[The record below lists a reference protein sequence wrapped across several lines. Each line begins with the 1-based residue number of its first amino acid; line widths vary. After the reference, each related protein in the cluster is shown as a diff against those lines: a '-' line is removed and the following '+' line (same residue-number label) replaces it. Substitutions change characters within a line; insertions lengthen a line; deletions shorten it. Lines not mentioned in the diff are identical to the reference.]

1 MDKTIEAEFF
11 KPFELGE
18 TVGICISILSS
29 YDPDLSTDHVMYDEF
44 GVKLDERPTPYT
56 TQEARDLWYKI
67 ACIVVFEE
75 TEKYNF
81 DILGGQ
87 HNPLM
92 EEIDKN
98 LQECTTNKKRERYL
112 FSLLKPFKGLS
123 DVFIPISALKRLDD
137 QIKEADILYR
147 QNGGSQA
154 ELNELVQKYED
165 EKKQILHTQ
174 EFFMNMIQQYS
185 IPEKSIEVCLR
196 RFVAIKDVFADMLDA
211 LLLENG
217 IDLMKLQKES
227 GIYLKS
233 DRDIEEV
240 ARYVGSVEL
249 TQKYIDELPEVDMID
264 QQAQRGDSLNEF
276 NGDTRKIKQAKG
288 RPRSTFR
295 DKILHT
301 NKDYIL
307 KELHEL
313 ISGRK
318 GREVA
323 LIIRVCI
330 KEGII
335 TKPTFKQVEDEFGY
349 IGNVSGYN
357 KYMADK
363 YEFNDEEINGI
374 KKKLM

>member
-11 KPFELGE
+11 KAYELFGI
-18 TVGICISILSS
+18 VDICIELLNAYAVDCI
-29 YDPDLSTDHVMYDEF
+29 DE
-44 GVKLDERPTPYT
+44 GECDDWITISRAK
-56 TQEARDLWYKI
+56 
-67 ACIVVFEE
+67 VFKGIKEF
-75 TEKYNF
+75 NF
-81 DILGGQ
+81 DVIIGQ
-87 HNPLM
+87 HSSLI
-92 EEIDKN
+92 EEINSN
-98 LQECTTNKKRERYL
+98 LKECTTSKEREKYL
-112 FSLLKPFKGLS
+112 FSLLKPFKRIG
-123 DVFIPISALKRLDD
+123 DIFTPIAALKRIDNKM
-137 QIKEADILYR
+137 KETLCHADGDI
-147 QNGGSQA
+147 QENK
-154 ELNELVQKYED
+154 NELIKKYED
-165 EKKQILHTQ
+165 EKQQILHTQ
-174 EFFMNMIQQYS
+174 GMFINMINQAATSRDYN
-185 IPEKSIEVCLR
+185 SIEYCLCKFWLAR
-196 RFVAIKDVFADMLDA
+196 NKFANMLDA

-217 IDLMKLQKES
+217 IDLMKLQEES

-233 DRDIEEV
+233 DRDIEEI

-301 NKDYIL
+301 NKDRIL

-335 TKPTFKQVEDEFGY
+335 TKPTFKQVENEFGY

-363 YEFNDEEINGI
+363 YEFNNEEINGI
-374 KKKLM
+374 KKRLM

>member
-1 MDKTIEAEFF
+1 MK
-11 KPFELGE
+11 
-18 TVGICISILSS
+18 
-29 YDPDLSTDHVMYDEF
+29 
-44 GVKLDERPTPYT
+44 KLYE
-56 TQEARDLWYKI
+56 
-67 ACIVVFEE
+67 
-75 TEKYNF
+75 
-81 DILGGQ
+81 
-87 HNPLM
+87 
-92 EEIDKN
+92 
-98 LQECTTNKKRERYL
+98 
-112 FSLLKPFKGLS
+112 SLYVNVQWFKG
-123 DVFIPISALKRLDD
+123 D
-137 QIKEADILYR
+137 
-147 QNGGSQA
+147 
-154 ELNELVQKYED
+154 
-165 EKKQILHTQ
+165 
-174 EFFMNMIQQYS
+174 
-185 IPEKSIEVCLR
+185 
-196 RFVAIKDVFADMLDA
+196 
-211 LLLENG
+211 
-217 IDLMKLQKES
+217 DLMKLQKES